1 MEKEEIQ
8 KKVIE
13 ILMKYS
19 KTDLKPEQIT
29 ETTNLLTEL
38 NINSARIVDIIL
50 DFEDTFGIQIEDADA
65 DMVNTVGD
73 NITLISKKMAS

>member
-1 MEKEEIQ
+1 MQKEEIT

-13 ILMKYS
+13 VLMKYS

-29 ETTNLLTEL
+29 DKTNLLTEL

-65 DMVNTVGD
+65 DVVATVGD
-73 NITLISKKMAS
+73 NIALISKKLPS

>member
-1 MEKEEIQ
+1 MQKEEIS
-8 KKVIE
+8 KKVVE

-29 ETTNLLTEL
+29 DKTNLLTEL

-50 DFEDTFGIQIEDADA
+50 DFEDAFGIQIEDADA

-73 NITLISKKMAS
+73 NIALISKKLPS